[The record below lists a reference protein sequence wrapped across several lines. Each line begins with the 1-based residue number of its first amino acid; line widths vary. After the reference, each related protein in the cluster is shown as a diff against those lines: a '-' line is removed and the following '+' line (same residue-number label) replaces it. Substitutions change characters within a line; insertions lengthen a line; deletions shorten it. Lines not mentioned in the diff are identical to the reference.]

1 MLGQFAADVPGG
13 HQERR
18 GEGVGLAFYFL
29 HSSDPLAVQDEVPEF
44 VGAVEAGSG
53 AVVFVG
59 AENYDRAIGE
69 GQGEVMDVG
78 GVQGRGLGSVSDF
91 GGSAG
96 RAGSWRRRR

>member
-29 HSSDPLAVQDEVPEF
+29 HSPDPLAVQDEVPEF
-44 VGAVEAGSG
+44 VGAVEAGSD

-59 AENYDRAIGE
+59 PENYNRALGE
-69 GQGEVMDVG
+69 GQGEGIDVG
-78 GVQGRGLGSVSDF
+78 GVQGPGISQ
-91 GGSAG
+91 
-96 RAGSWRRRR
+96 